1 MLDDVTAAALRLAPS
16 AACEGV
22 FRAFRPAAGV
32 AWVAL
37 PAWNKLQSL
46 DTAVMLQVADTAALT
61 VMPTVAST
69 RGPALLVVDRADVA
83 PAAEHFYVVAKAAS
97 KLLLGAG
104 GKPLPEKLA
113 LVDGGSLPPGAVV
126 CGRLVLV
133 VRPPV
138 DAAAAP
144 KNLPPGLRDLG
155 IADDDGDD
163 GTGADDGNNP
173 YTLGSEPSILEDD

>member
-22 FRAFRPAAGV
+22 FRAFRPSAGV

-46 DTAVMLQVADTAALT
+46 DTAVVLQVADTAALS
-61 VMPTVAST
+61 VAPSVAST
-69 RGPALLVVDRADVA
+69 PGPALLVVDRADVT

-113 LVDGGSLPPGAVV
+113 LVDGGSLPPDATL

-133 VRPPV
+133 VRPP
-138 DAAAAP
+138 AEASALP
-144 KNLPPGLRDLG
+144 KNLPAGLRDLG
-155 IADDDGDD
+155 IADDDGEPA
-163 GTGADDGNNP
+163 GEDDGNNP
-173 YTLGSEPSILEDD
+173 YTLGSGSLEDD